1 MFEIPGSD
9 VSSVNITEAVVLGKE
24 KAQYVRSSTSS
35 SSVNEVYERSDANV
49 DQKRAIN
56 T

>member
-9 VSSVNITEAVVLGKE
+9 VSSVHITEEVVLGKE
-24 KAQYVRSSTSS
+24 KPQYIRSSSAS
-35 SSVNEVYERSDANV
+35 AVNDVYDRSDSTV